1 MKKVLEQ
8 NFKIRI
14 LLEYNPK
21 LMKFFGYI
29 PEKILEDLTNQ
40 GFSLIDL
47 EYDYN
52 KKQNVQHFVKLYNN
66 TNKLTNI
73 LAKRE

>member
-1 MKKVLEQ
+1 
-8 NFKIRI
+8 
-14 LLEYNPK
+14 
-21 LMKFFGYI
+21 MKFFGYI